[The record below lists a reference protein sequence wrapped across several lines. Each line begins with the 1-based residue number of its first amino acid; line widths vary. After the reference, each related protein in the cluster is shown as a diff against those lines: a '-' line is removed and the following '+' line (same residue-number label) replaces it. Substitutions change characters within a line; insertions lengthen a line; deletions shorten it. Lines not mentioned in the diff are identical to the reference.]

1 MQRGERRPARGE
13 VAARGAEM
21 MAQCRARGSRF
32 LVALVATTL
41 VAAAFASCA
50 YVNARSI
57 HFVGRPDFPPTDP
70 ATVEILH
77 RPPMR
82 PHEVLGQVM
91 IEPEG
96 DPSEEAIEEKLRQ
109 ETAAMGGNAAVIVH
123 DRLQRVGSVWTGGP
137 WWGGGQ
143 IQPVMGEVISAIVVH
158 FVTDRE
164 P

>member
-1 MQRGERRPARGE
+1 MELRNAGR
-13 VAARGAEM
+13 
-21 MAQCRARGSRF
+21 SRC
-32 LVALVATTL
+32 LVVTAGIVVTL
-41 VAAAFASCA
+41 LAAACS
-50 YVNARSI
+50 YVQARSI

-70 ATVEILH
+70 TTVEILH

-96 DPSEEAIEEKLRQ
+96 NPSQEAIEQKLRE
-109 ETAAMGGNAAVIVH
+109 ETAQMGGSAAVIVQ
-123 DRLQRVGSVWTGGP
+123 DRLQRVGAVWTGGP

-143 IQPVMGEVISAIVVH
+143 IQPVMGEVISAIVVR
-158 FVTDRE
+158 FTTDRE

>member
-1 MQRGERRPARGE
+1 MIEQRHARR
-13 VAARGAEM
+13 
-21 MAQCRARGSRF
+21 SRF
-32 LVALVATTL
+32 LAVL
-41 VAAAFASCA
+41 VAATLAASALASCS

-57 HFVGRPDFPPTDP
+57 HFVGRPEFPPTDP
-70 ATVEILH
+70 ATVQILH

-82 PHEVLGQVM
+82 PHDVLGQVM

-96 DPSEEAIEEKLRQ
+96 DPSQEAIEEKLRA

-143 IQPVMGEVISAIVVH
+143 IQPVMGEVISAIVVR
-158 FVTDRE
+158 FVGDRE

>member
-1 MQRGERRPARGE
+1 MQHGERRGPGT
-13 VAARGAEM
+13 VAAWGAEM
-21 MAQCRARGSRF
+21 MELRSARGSRF
-32 LVALVATTL
+32 LVVLVATLL
-41 VAAAFASCA
+41 VAATFAACS

-82 PHEVLGQVM
+82 PHEVLGQVVLH
-91 IEPEG
+91 PEG
-96 DPSEEAIEEKLRQ
+96 DPSQAAIEEKLREQ
-109 ETAAMGGNAAVIVH
+109 TAAMGGNAAVIVH
-123 DRLQRVGSVWTGGP
+123 DQLQRVGSVWTGGP

>member
-1 MQRGERRPARGE
+1 
-13 VAARGAEM
+13 M
-21 MAQCRARGSRF
+21 MAQCRARWARF
-32 LVALVATTL
+32 LVALVAL
-41 VAAAFASCA
+41 VATALLASTLAACS

-82 PHEVLGQVM
+82 PHDVLGQVM

-96 DPSEEAIEEKLRQ
+96 NPSQQAIEDKLRE

-143 IQPVMGEVISAIVVH
+143 IQPVMGEVISAIVVR
-158 FVTDRE
+158 FVGNRE

>member
-1 MQRGERRPARGE
+1 MGLRNARWI
-13 VAARGAEM
+13 RL
-21 MAQCRARGSRF
+21 
-32 LVALVATTL
+32 LVVLVTSGLIATTL
-41 VAAAFASCA
+41 AACSS
-50 YVNARSI
+50 VNARSI

-96 DPSEEAIEEKLRQ
+96 DPSEQEIEEKLRQ
-109 ETAAMGGNAAVIVH
+109 QTAAMGGSAAIIVH

-143 IQPVMGEVISAIVVH
+143 IQPVMGEVISAIVVR
-158 FVTDRE
+158 FTTDRE

>member
-1 MQRGERRPARGE
+1 MERRNARW
-13 VAARGAEM
+13 
-21 MAQCRARGSRF
+21 SRF
-32 LVALVATTL
+32 LLVLLLGTL
-41 VAAAFASCA
+41 VTACSS
-50 YVNARSI
+50 VRARSI
-57 HFVGRPDFPPTDP
+57 HFIGRPDFPPTSP

-82 PHEVLGQVM
+82 PHDVLGQVI

-96 DPSEEAIEEKLRQ
+96 NPSQAAIEEKLRD
-109 ETAAMGGNAAVIVH
+109 ETAAMGGDAAIIVH

-143 IQPVMGEVISAIVVH
+143 IQPVVGEVISAIVVH
-158 FVTDRE
+158 YTSDRE

>member
-1 MQRGERRPARGE
+1 MMDQGRARRP
-13 VAARGAEM
+13 
-21 MAQCRARGSRF
+21 RF
-32 LVALVATTL
+32 LAALAAATL
-41 VAAAFASCA
+41 VACALASCS

-57 HFVGRPDFPPTDP
+57 HFVGRPEFPPTDP

-82 PHEVLGQVM
+82 PHDVLGQVM

-96 DPSEEAIEEKLRQ
+96 DPSQEAIEEKLRA

-143 IQPVMGEVISAIVVH
+143 IQPVMGEVISAIVVR
-158 FVTDRE
+158 FVGDRE

>member
-1 MQRGERRPARGE
+1 MTELRNARWSRSLF
-13 VAARGAEM
+13 VLGAM
-21 MAQCRARGSRF
+21 M
-32 LVALVATTL
+32 L
-41 VAAAFASCA
+41 AAACS

-57 HFVGRPDFPPTDP
+57 HFVGRPVFPPTDP

-82 PHEVLGQVM
+82 PHDVLGQVVLH
-91 IEPEG
+91 PEG
-96 DPSEEAIEEKLRQ
+96 NPSQEAIEEKLR
-109 ETAAMGGNAAVIVH
+109 EATAAMGGNAAVIVH
-123 DRLQRVGSVWTGGP
+123 DSLQRVGSVWTGGP

-143 IQPVMGEVISAIVVH
+143 IHPVMGEVISAIVVH

>member
-1 MQRGERRPARGE
+1 MELRNARW
-13 VAARGAEM
+13 
-21 MAQCRARGSRF
+21 SR
-32 LVALVATTL
+32 LLAALVLCALIGTTL
-41 VAAAFASCA
+41 TACSSI
-50 YVNARSI
+50 NARSI

-96 DPSEEAIEEKLRQ
+96 DPGEEQIEQKLREQ
-109 ETAAMGGNAAVIVH
+109 TAAMGGSAAVIVY

-143 IQPVMGEVISAIVVH
+143 IQPVMGEVISAIVVR
-158 FVTDRE
+158 FTTDRE

>member
-1 MQRGERRPARGE
+1 MELGYARW
-13 VAARGAEM
+13 
-21 MAQCRARGSRF
+21 CRL
-32 LVALVATTL
+32 LVVLVATAL
-41 VAAAFASCA
+41 LAGSLAACS

-96 DPSEEAIEEKLRQ
+96 DPSQQEIEEKLREQ
-109 ETAAMGGNAAVIVH
+109 TAAMGGSAAIIVH

-143 IQPVMGEVISAIVVH
+143 IQPVMGEVISAIVVR
-158 FVTDRE
+158 FTTDRE

>member
-1 MQRGERRPARGE
+1 MELRKARWIRLLTVLIACAMIG
-13 VAARGAEM
+13 
-21 MAQCRARGSRF
+21 
-32 LVALVATTL
+32 TTL
-41 VAAAFASCA
+41 AACS

-96 DPSEEAIEEKLRQ
+96 DPSQQEIEEKLREQ
-109 ETAAMGGNAAVIVH
+109 TAAMGGSAAVIVQ

-143 IQPVMGEVISAIVVH
+143 IQPVMGEVISAIVVR
-158 FVTDRE
+158 FTTDRE

>member
-1 MQRGERRPARGE
+1 MLIGTRNRRSAG
-13 VAARGAEM
+13 VLVVLALGA
-21 MAQCRARGSRF
+21 
-32 LVALVATTL
+32 L
-41 VAAAFASCA
+41 ASACS
-50 YVNARSI
+50 YVQARSI

-82 PHEVLGQVM
+82 PHEVLGQVVVEPQGNPSQAE
-91 IEPEG
+91 IEQKIR
-96 DPSEEAIEEKLRQ
+96 A

-123 DRLQRVGSVWTGGP
+123 DQLQRVGSVWTGGP

-143 IQPVMGEVISAIVVH
+143 IQPVMGQVISAIVVH
-158 FVTDRE
+158 YTSDRL

>member
-1 MQRGERRPARGE
+1 MPMQTRIRRSTY
-13 VAARGAEM
+13 V
-21 MAQCRARGSRF
+21 
-32 LVALVATTL
+32 LVVLALSAL
-41 VAAAFASCA
+41 ASACSS
-50 YVNARSI
+50 VQARSI

-82 PHEVLGQVM
+82 PHEVLGQVVVEPQGNPGQAE
-91 IEPEG
+91 IEQ
-96 DPSEEAIEEKLRQ
+96 KLRE

-123 DRLQRVGSVWTGGP
+123 DQLQRVGSVWTGGP

-143 IQPVMGEVISAIVVH
+143 IQPVMGQVISAIVVH
-158 FVTDRE
+158 YTTDRL

>member
-1 MQRGERRPARGE
+1 MMEPCNARW
-13 VAARGAEM
+13 
-21 MAQCRARGSRF
+21 SRS
-32 LVALVATTL
+32 LVALLAVSLAVATL
-41 VAAAFASCA
+41 AACSA
-50 YVNARSI
+50 VNARSI

-82 PHEVLGQVM
+82 PHDVLGQVVLH
-91 IEPEG
+91 PEG
-96 DPSEEAIEEKLRQ
+96 NPGQAAIEEKLRE

-123 DRLQRVGSVWTGGP
+123 DQLQRVGSVWTGGP

-158 FVTDRE
+158 FVTDHE

>member
-1 MQRGERRPARGE
+1 MMEQGHARR
-13 VAARGAEM
+13 
-21 MAQCRARGSRF
+21 SRF
-32 LVALVATTL
+32 LAVLAAVTL
-41 VAAAFASCA
+41 AASTVASCS

-57 HFVGRPDFPPTDP
+57 HFVGRPEFPPTDP
-70 ATVEILH
+70 ATVDILH

-82 PHEVLGQVM
+82 PHDVLGQVM

-96 DPSEEAIEEKLRQ
+96 DPSQDAIEEKLRA

-123 DRLQRVGSVWTGGP
+123 DQLQRVGSVWTGGP

-143 IQPVMGEVISAIVVH
+143 IQPVMGEVISAIVVR
-158 FVTDRE
+158 FVGDRE

>member
-1 MQRGERRPARGE
+1 MQQRERRRTRRQTSTI
-13 VAARGAEM
+13 AARGAKRM
-21 MAQCRARGSRF
+21 GLRRARRIRLRTV
-32 LVALVATTL
+32 LVASALICTTL
-41 VAAAFASCA
+41 GACS

-96 DPSEEAIEEKLRQ
+96 
-109 ETAAMGGNAAVIVH
+109 
-123 DRLQRVGSVWTGGP
+123 
-137 WWGGGQ
+137 
-143 IQPVMGEVISAIVVH
+143 
-158 FVTDRE
+158 
-164 P
+164 

>member
-1 MQRGERRPARGE
+1 MLPMQPANTRRSRVLVLLA
-13 VAARGAEM
+13 VSALAACSSI
-21 MAQCRARGSRF
+21 Q
-32 LVALVATTL
+32 
-41 VAAAFASCA
+41 
-50 YVNARSI
+50 ARSI
-57 HFVGRPDFPPTDP
+57 HFVGRPEFPPTDP

-91 IEPEG
+91 LEPEG
-96 DPSEEAIEEKLRQ
+96 NPGEAAIEDKLRQ

-143 IQPVMGEVISAIVVH
+143 IQPVVGEVISAIVVR
-158 FVTDRE
+158 FTSDRL